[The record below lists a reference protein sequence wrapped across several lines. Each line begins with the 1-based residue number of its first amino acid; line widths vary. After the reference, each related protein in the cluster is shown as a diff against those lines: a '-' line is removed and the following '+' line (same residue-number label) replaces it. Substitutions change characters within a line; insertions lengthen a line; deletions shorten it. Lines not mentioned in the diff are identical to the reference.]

1 MEEREESIGSLL
13 ISRWSKRKIGGM
25 DHGFD
30 LAAYVVASLNSEYFT
45 GLKSQG
51 GNNIDEEYSFYGYF
65 WWAHESLKVGGFLDL
80 DF

>member
-1 MEEREESIGSLL
+1 
-13 ISRWSKRKIGGM
+13 M

-65 WWAHESLKVGGFLDL
+65 
-80 DF
+80 